1 MPVFNRLF
9 NILKKTRSNF
19 SKTLSRL
26 VKKGVNEEV
35 LEDFEEQ
42 LLETDMGFQTVEEI
56 LDVIRKNK
64 SQNPLIDIKE
74 YLLSVIQKEEEE
86 SEETTKPEIIMIVG
100 VNGTGKTTSA
110 AKLAHKYKKSGK
122 NVMLIAAD
130 TYRAAAVQQLQIWS
144 NLIDCKLIC
153 NEKTSEPSAVL
164 FDGLRSAQANNNDVI
179 IVDTAGRLH
188 NSESLM
194 LELKKMYRLIHTRFS
209 DFNVNTLIT
218 LDANLG
224 QNSLV
229 QAKEFN
235 KHCDLDGAILTKL
248 DGTAK
253 GGILFPLYLETNISI
268 KYIGYGETLEDLE
281 KFNPLTYIDSL
292 LEISND
298 EM

>member
-1 MPVFNRLF
+1 MPVFNRLY

-19 SKTLSRL
+19 SKTLSTL
-26 VKKGVNEEV
+26 MKKGVNEEV

-74 YLLSVIQKEEEE
+74 YLLSIIQKEEE
-86 SEETTKPEIIMIVG
+86 SEETNKPEIIMIVG

-144 NLIDCKLIC
+144 KRIDCKLIC

-164 FDGLRSAQANNNDVI
+164 FDGLRSAQANNNDVV
-179 IVDTAGRLH
+179 IVDTAGRIH

-194 LELKKMYRLIHTRFS
+194 LELKKMYRLTHTRFS

-253 GGILFPLYLETNISI
+253 GGILFPLYLETNIPV

>member
-1 MPVFNRLF
+1 MHVFNKLF
-9 NILKKTRSNF
+9 KILKKTRSNF
-19 SKTLSRL
+19 SKTLSTL
-26 VKKGVNEEV
+26 IKKGINEEV

-42 LLETDMGFQTVEEI
+42 LLETDMGFQTVEEV

-64 SQNPLIDIKE
+64 SQNPLNDIKE
-74 YLLSVIQKEEEE
+74 YLLSVIQKEEEF
-86 SEETTKPEIIMIVG
+86 EEKNKPKIIMIVG

-110 AKLAHKYKKSGK
+110 AKLASKYKKSGK

-144 NLIDCKLIC
+144 NRIDCKLIC

-164 FDGLRSAQANNNDVI
+164 FDGLRSAQANNNDVV

-194 LELKKMYRLIHTRFS
+194 LELKKMYRLIDTRFS

-235 KHCDLDGAILTKL
+235 KHCNLDGAILTKL

-253 GGILFPLYLETNISI
+253 GGILFPLYLETNIPV

-281 KFNPLTYIDSL
+281 RFNALTYIDSL